1 MCMHVR
7 KGVDMRDRWGCVV
20 GCHSCRPTVDP
31 VPGNRI
37 IQVRAKRGAKGH
49 DPGGKGTDFTKR
61 YIFKSK
67 GPTGDNWYK
76 VGKINQFDLLFQSR
90 SFPRCLL

>member
-1 MCMHVR
+1 M
-7 KGVDMRDRWGCVV
+7 GGWW

-37 IQVRAKRGAKGH
+37 SQVRARRGAKGH
-49 DPGGKGTDFTKR
+49 DPGGYGTDVTKR

-67 GPTGDNWYK
+67 GPSRGTGIRL
-76 VGKINQFDLLFQSR
+76 GK
-90 SFPRCLL
+90 